1 MTRRRDAG
9 NPHLEELTVHR
20 VERRTRPRMPR
31 KEPLYVQLAASDA
44 PTGAR
49 VLRCESAD
57 LSSAGLRVG
66 VSEPLRPGT
75 ALEVWIRLSEHGCN
89 FYLQGRVRWYS
100 AATAEAG
107 IGMCFA
113 EGTDYWQ
120 WLALVDD

>member
-1 MTRRRDAG
+1 MRLDLG
-9 NPHLEELTVHR
+9 IPHLEELTVHR

-31 KEPLYVQLAASDA
+31 KESLYVQLAAAAA

-57 LSSAGLRVG
+57 LSSTGLRVG

-75 ALEVWIRLSEHGCN
+75 ALEVWIRLSELGCN
-89 FYLQGRVRWYS
+89 FYLQGRVRWYC
-100 AATAEAG
+100 AASAEAG